1 MKVLYT
7 AISVFFLLFRMIFC
21 DLKIEVMKEG
31 LLDLKTTILRS
42 PNVTEFS
49 GSASEPYIGGTSGEL
64 IPFSPIDGCS
74 ELIESA
80 PFTKRDEKTNLL
92 RFSTVNGKSEQ
103 VIVLISRGGCN
114 FNDKFKN
121 AKKVKGV
128 VGVLIYNGP
137 DDSIPTDKI
146 PLTNQSDDVPGYL
159 ISNSLGIEIFKKIL
173 KYRTQSSSSL
183 NDTKIDSN
191 SNFSAMD
198 NLSIPYLEVTMTPI
212 SIDSTNKANTM
223 IQIALIAIIIIL
235 ALSFAASILV
245 HMRTSQFSQTTNSPN
260 NNNNGANN
268 NADNNSHVPIDVEF
282 LQKLP
287 LKTFKGRRGSSEIQ
301 NTNNNISNSNGEK
314 SNYNNNNNSDNSN
327 IINNNN
333 SNSSD
338 YSNNNT
344 NNHAIMYSGIKSPNY
359 SSKSN
364 SDSIDEKLTSPKVR
378 DNLNLQFTN
387 EYFAMIQHEW
397 PMNDSCPICLDEFN
411 QNEVLNEL
419 PCGHCYHI
427 ACIQPWLQYR
437 SPVCPLC
444 KLDVREEFKA
454 DLNKTIIGGNT
465 VKPEEV
471 TRNKLKNIW
480 DKLIQKTRPLND
492 DLNGAQARTRIINN
506 VNNVPDIINTS
517 NTNDQVF
524 LSTSTTIQI
533 PQIPQRAL
541 TQDSSSSSS
550 NNNLNSFH
558 NIPL

>member
-1 MKVLYT
+1 MKVLDT
-7 AISVFFLLFRMIFC
+7 LISVIFLLFTMVLC

-49 GSASEPYIGGTSGEL
+49 GSASEPYIGGTAGEL

-173 KYRTQSSSSL
+173 KYRTQSSPSL
-183 NDTKIDSN
+183 NDTNSDSN
-191 SNFSAMD
+191 
-198 NLSIPYLEVTMTPI
+198 SIPYLEVTMTPI

-260 NNNNGANN
+260 NNNNNGANN

-301 NTNNNISNSNGEK
+301 NTNNNNISNSNGER
-314 SNYNNNNNSDNSN
+314 SNNNNNNNNNNSDNGA
-327 IINNNN
+327 I
-333 SNSSD
+333 
-338 YSNNNT
+338 NT

-387 EYFAMIQHEW
+387 DYFAMIQHEW

-454 DLNKTIIGGNT
+454 DLNKTTIGNA
-465 VKPEEV
+465 VKPEEI
-471 TRNKLKNIW
+471 TRSKLKNIW
-480 DKLIQKTRPLND
+480 DKLILKSRPLND
-492 DLNGAQARTRIINN
+492 AQARTRIINN
-506 VNNVPDIINTS
+506 ANTVPDTDIINTS

-524 LSTSTTIQI
+524 ITPSTTIHI

-541 TQDSSSSSS
+541 TQDSSSSSTS
-550 NNNLNSFH
+550 NNLNSFH